1 MHSPTLPSLVCSRQ
15 ASKAALSSV
24 RVKPSNAH
32 NSSSTEQGEPPSK
45 KLKPDQDDRGIH
57 EAAEPMQPAAVAS
70 KPTSEE
76 TKRPASAP
84 PQPSLTDMLGEQSM
98 LRFIHFSHVIHLQWL
113 GCAVLWFFSSSS
125 KAKWQK
131 RCPVAASSLQLCIDR
146 YCHSL
151 LCWSC
156 RQLCQRYRRERF

>member
-1 MHSPTLPSLVCSRQ
+1 MHSPTLLSLVCSRQ

-24 RVKPSNAH
+24 RIKPSNAH
-32 NSSSTEQGEPPSK
+32 NSSSTEQGEPPTK

-70 KPTSEE
+70 KPTSTEE
-76 TKRPASAP
+76 TKRPASTP
-84 PQPSLTDMLGEQSM
+84 PQPSLTDMLGEQLM

-113 GCAVLWFFSSSS
+113 GCAVSWFFGS
-125 KAKWQK
+125 KATWQK
-131 RCPVAASSLQLCIDR
+131 RCPVAATSLQLCMNR
-146 YCHSL
+146 YRHSL

-156 RQLCQRYRRERF
+156 RQLRQRYRRERF